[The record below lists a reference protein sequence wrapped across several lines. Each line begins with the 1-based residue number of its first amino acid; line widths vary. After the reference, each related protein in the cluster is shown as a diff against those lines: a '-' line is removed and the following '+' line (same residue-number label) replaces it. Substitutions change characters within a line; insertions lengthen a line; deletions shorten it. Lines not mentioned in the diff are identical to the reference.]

1 MTTSPKRVAASCRRF
16 GGALVLLD
24 RPALTLALTEI
35 RLFVLEECMSASSNG
50 TTLNGASWLF
60 SSRRQAHF
68 LLAYQTVGLLMPNV
82 RAKRR
87 PTAWRDG
94 QAGQNGAKPQPSLD
108 GVPSRWASA

>member
-24 RPALTLALTEI
+24 RPALTPALTEI

-68 LLAYQTVGLLMPNV
+68 LRERKTVVFLMPNV
-82 RAKRR
+82 RV
-87 PTAWRDG
+87 
-94 QAGQNGAKPQPSLD
+94 KPAPA
-108 GVPSRWASA
+108 V